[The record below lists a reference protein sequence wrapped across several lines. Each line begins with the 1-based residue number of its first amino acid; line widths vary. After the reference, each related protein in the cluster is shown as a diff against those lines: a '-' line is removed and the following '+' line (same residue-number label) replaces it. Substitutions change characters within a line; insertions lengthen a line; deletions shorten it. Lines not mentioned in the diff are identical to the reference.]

1 MKLKHNPIFQLFR
14 RGLKMA
20 NQINVTDSSN
30 NVNFHNSN
38 DGLNITVNG
47 KNNTINIGECKNASK
62 IRIVINGDNNCIH
75 IESILLMADV
85 AINVGNHVHANKTVL
100 EIGENISMGSQNSFL
115 LYNSGNICK
124 VGNNCMFSSGITVRC
139 GESPHLIFDK
149 DTGAYLDQSDGVF
162 IGNHV
167 WVGEKVFIMKNVTIP
182 HECVIGTGSIVT
194 KRFSKE
200 NCVLAGNP
208 AKVVKENIQWIKNHG
223 HLEKDSIYYKS
234 YYETVNKYK
243 T

>member
-1 MKLKHNPIFQLFR
+1 
-14 RGLKMA
+14 MA
-20 NQINVTDSSN
+20 NQINVSDSSN
-30 NVNFHNSN
+30 KVNFHASN
-38 DGLNITVNG
+38 DGLIITING
-47 KNNTINIGECKNASK
+47 KNNVIDIGECKNPSK
-62 IRIVINGDNNCIH
+62 IRIAINGDNNRLN
-75 IESILLMADV
+75 IESILLIAEIG
-85 AINVGNHVHANKTVL
+85 INIGNHVLANKTVL
-100 EIGENISMGSQNSFL
+100 EIGKNISMGAQNSIL

-124 VGNNCMFSSGITVRC
+124 IGNDCMFSSGITIRC

-182 HECVIGTGSIVT
+182 NECVIGTASIVT

-200 NCVLAGNP
+200 NCVIAGNP
-208 AKVVKENIQWIKNHG
+208 GKVVKENIQWIKNHG
-223 HLEKDSIYYKS
+223 YLEKDSIYYKS